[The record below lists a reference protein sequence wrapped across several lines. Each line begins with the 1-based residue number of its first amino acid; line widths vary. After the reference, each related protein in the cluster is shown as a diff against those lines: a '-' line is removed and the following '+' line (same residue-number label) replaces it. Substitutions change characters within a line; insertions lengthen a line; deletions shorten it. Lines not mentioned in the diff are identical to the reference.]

1 MSFLSVGSI
10 QRARRLH
17 DLRQSISHG
26 PPMPRCGSAG
36 SRGLFPATFSPH
48 TARARCVLNST
59 ARPRRIGKPFSHL
72 RAKEL
77 RPGGRLVVVLPAL
90 ADDGSSGFTPLFDE
104 ANAALEEMVTDGV
117 ITSEERSR
125 MVLGPCR
132 RRRSDSTRS
141 LRRQWKI
148 PAADPWKI
156 ARCSNFPTPLG
167 SNISATGTRRLW

>member
-36 SRGLFPATFSPH
+36 SRGLFPATSSPH

-125 MVLGPCR
+125 MVLDLVADAGVILLAPFAANGKFR
-132 RRRSDSTRS
+132 QLTRGR
-141 LRRQWKI
+141 LRDVRTSQ
-148 PAADPWKI
+148 
-156 ARCSNFPTPLG
+156 
-167 SNISATGTRRLW
+167 RRLGRI